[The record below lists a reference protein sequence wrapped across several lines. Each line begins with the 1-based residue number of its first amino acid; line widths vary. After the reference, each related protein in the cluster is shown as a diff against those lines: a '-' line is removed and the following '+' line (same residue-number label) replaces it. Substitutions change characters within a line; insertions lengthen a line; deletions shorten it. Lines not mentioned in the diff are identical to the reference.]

1 MHVRFKYEDFST
13 AAGVACD
20 ERTTRWESRWLS
32 AKPGRGPGGGIHPV
46 DIFALVHQKT
56 IEPLGTNA
64 PAVWFG
70 GNSLLPVEASS
81 MLKSRQTNRAN

>member
-32 AKPGRGPGGGIHPV
+32 AKPGRGGRGEGFILW
-46 DIFALVHQKT
+46 ISLLWCIKKLLM
-56 IEPLGTNA
+56 PLGTNA
-64 PAVWFG
+64 SVMWFG
-70 GNSLLPVEASS
+70 GAQLFALRSVV
-81 MLKSRQTNRAN
+81 